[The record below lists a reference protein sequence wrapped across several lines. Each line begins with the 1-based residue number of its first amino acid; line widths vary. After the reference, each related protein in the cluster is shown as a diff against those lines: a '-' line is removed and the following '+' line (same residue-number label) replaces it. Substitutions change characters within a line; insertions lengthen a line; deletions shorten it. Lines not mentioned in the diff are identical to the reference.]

1 MDGRSQGEDAMNIRP
16 DFHLIERIAADLRAM
31 LGDDFDEVTFLDTLD
46 GETDAADIADKLI
59 AAMQEAEAMAEAV
72 KAQEADLKARRAR
85 FEARGDAFRKQM
97 LHLMDAIKMAKLERP
112 RATVSRRAGSVSV
125 EITDEAS
132 IPSQLC
138 TVKTITAP
146 DKAAIRKQIEA
157 GETVPGARLV
167 RGDDGVTVRVK

>member
-1 MDGRSQGEDAMNIRP
+1 MNIRP

-97 LHLMDAIKMAKLERP
+97 LHLLDAAGMKKMERP
-112 RATVSRRAGSVSV
+112 AATISRRAGLPSVQ
-125 EITDEAS
+125 ITDESAV
-132 IPSQLC
+132 PSQLC
-138 TVKTITAP
+138 KTTITP
-146 DKAAIRKQIEA
+146 DKAAIKAQLLA
-157 GETVPGARLV
+157 GETVPGAV
-167 RGDDGVTVRVK
+167 IVTGDDGVTVRVK